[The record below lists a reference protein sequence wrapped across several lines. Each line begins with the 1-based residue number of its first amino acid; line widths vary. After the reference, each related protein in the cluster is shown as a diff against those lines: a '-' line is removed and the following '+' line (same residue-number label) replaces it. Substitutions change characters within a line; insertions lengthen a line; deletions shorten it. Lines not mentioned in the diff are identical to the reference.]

1 MFEKE
6 GIFFEKGKHD
16 RLSGKMQC
24 HYRFAFDGEG
34 RPMAYVFKTCRQFL
48 RTIPN
53 LIYDEANCEDVNT
66 ACEDHDYDAMRYFF
80 MANPIAPKPE
90 TKQADAQWD
99 PLDTQLL

>member
-1 MFEKE
+1 MFENE

-24 HYRFAFDGEG
+24 HYRFSFDSER
-34 RPMAYVFKTCRQFL
+34 RPMAYIFKTCRHFL

-53 LIYDEANCEDVNT
+53 LIYDDVNCEDVNT

-80 MANPIAPKPE
+80 MANPIAPKADI
-90 TKQADAQWD
+90 TKESPIWN
-99 PLDTQLL
+99 PLEI